1 MCHFWEGYV
10 GVLTGNRGDLTPNP
24 PNHHNAANSVF
35 VRACTRVHISV
46 CTNLLFRC
54 SPCLDAT
61 AAERKTKRNCK
72 VRLKAFATKPPGVH
86 TPEMFFFF
94 FFLNPDF
101 SNSGTSPPPDF
112 SKFRTLKCVS
122 EKGLGSAGDHVTWRE
137 ETRLFFFSFTLC
149 MGLPCSSNNESLILL
164 ASGYNQFGELRAS
177 LFSSR
182 RGLFFFLVNPPFFF
196 FSFEGLILEKP
207 ITRKLIEAESG
218 SAGSHNKEQTEFKG
232 PVLWLFL
239 DCRTTAEQLRT
250 SVKNF
255 KLHV

>member
-1 MCHFWEGYV
+1 M
-10 GVLTGNRGDLTPNP
+10 
-24 PNHHNAANSVF
+24 
-35 VRACTRVHISV
+35 
-46 CTNLLFRC
+46 FRC
-54 SPCLDAT
+54 HSCRTKDETKLQSEIKGFCYQT
-61 AAERKTKRNCK
+61 ARSAHAWN
-72 VRLKAFATKPPGVH
+72 V
-86 TPEMFFFF
+86 FFF

-182 RGLFFFLVNPPFFF
+182 RGLFFFLVKPPLFFF
-196 FSFEGLILEKP
+196 FFWRSD
-207 ITRKLIEAESG
+207 SG
-218 SAGSHNKEQTEFKG
+218 ETHNKEVDWGGIRK
-232 PVLWLFL
+232 
-239 DCRTTAEQLRT
+239 CRESQ
-250 SVKNF
+250 
-255 KLHV
+255 